1 MASPKSEPPS
11 EPDGIAECSKKARLL
26 FAPDLLFL
34 VWLPVAAI
42 TFFHYMTP
50 HEQHWVHDI
59 LRRVYYLPI
68 VIAAI
73 WSGKRG
79 GLIVAVVVTLA
90 YLPHAFLASHHYDPA
105 RELEKSLEI
114 VLYLLVGAVA
124 GHLSDLECRR
134 RQDLLRALTEQRRL
148 TTQLVRAGRLAALGE
163 VVAGIAHEIKNPL
176 HALRGTAE
184 IVDSLVPKDA
194 EERRM
199 WELHKSEIHRLETVS
214 ERFLSFARPAAVTHA
229 TLDLRDVAQRLTD
242 LVGAQCRQKG
252 IELTADIPEEAIE
265 TPGDLDQLAQ
275 VALNIALNAIRAVE
289 PKAGR
294 IHVAVTRRTKDD
306 RTMAVLRIEND
317 GPAIAEEEREHL
329 FDPFHTGGEGTGLGL
344 SISSRIA
351 EQHGGFIEVENGG
364 LGVIF
369 TVMLPVSGTKGT

>member
-1 MASPKSEPPS
+1 MVSPKSDTQPEFL
-11 EPDGIAECSKKARLL
+11 DGLAECSKKARPL
-26 FAPDLLFL
+26 FALDLLFL
-34 VWLPVAAI
+34 VWLPVVAI
-42 TFFHYMTP
+42 TVFHYMTP
-50 HEQHWVHDI
+50 HDKDWVHDI

-68 VIAAI
+68 VVAAI

-79 GLIVAVVVTLA
+79 GLVVAVVVTLA
-90 YLPHAFLASHHYDPA
+90 YMPHAFLAVHHYDPA

-114 VLYLLVGAVA
+114 VLYLLVGGVA

-134 RQDLLRALTEQRRL
+134 RQDLLRALNEQRRL

-184 IVDSLVPKDA
+184 IVDAAVPVDA

-199 WELHKSEIHRLETVS
+199 WELHKSELQRLEAVS
-214 ERFLSFARPAAVTHA
+214 ERFLSFARPAPLNRVK
-229 TLDLRDVAQRLTD
+229 LDLRDVAQRLKD
-242 LVGAQCRQKG
+242 LMGAQCRQKQ
-252 IELTADIPEEAIE
+252 IELTEDIPDDAVE
-265 TPGDLDQLAQ
+265 TQGDLDQLAQ
-275 VALNIALNAIRAVE
+275 IALNIGLNAIRAVE
-289 PKAGR
+289 PTAGR
-294 IHVAVTRRTKDD
+294 IHVAVGKLIRDQKP
-306 RTMAVLRIEND
+306 MAALRIENN
-317 GPAIAEEEREHL
+317 GPAIDEAKREDL

-364 LGVIF
+364 LGVVF
-369 TVMLPVSGTKGT
+369 TLLVPGVG